1 LTFIWM
7 AKIRNLFCFE
17 QILEKNKF
25 NAYHLEK
32 NLAGLMINLI
42 LNRPCTPILQ
52 FTFVK

>member
-25 NAYHLEK
+25 NACYLER
-32 NLAGLMINLI
+32 NLAELMTNLI
-42 LNRPCTPILQ
+42 LNRLCTPILQ